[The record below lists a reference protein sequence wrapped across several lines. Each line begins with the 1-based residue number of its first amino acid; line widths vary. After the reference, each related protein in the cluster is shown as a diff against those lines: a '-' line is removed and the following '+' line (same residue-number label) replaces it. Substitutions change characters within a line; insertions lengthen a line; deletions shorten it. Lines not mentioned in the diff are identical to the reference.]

1 MILSKSNIGFFLYHQ
16 GFLKSSDY
24 QQNFLEI
31 TEKRSKNLSFF
42 VKHSNGNN
50 FFVKQQLEYG
60 DYDIQMWQQ
69 EVLFYKNVNI
79 QSNFTKIIDFLP
91 NYIGHNLSNKILV
104 LELLEGYSD
113 LEKTIIDDE
122 KGLKVVHFLKTI
134 SSISFE
140 NTDETNVPWIF
151 NFDNFNHNK
160 SIENPIFKLV
170 SKNNDLVKALN
181 NLTNLWQPNCLIHN
195 DIKLNNI
202 LINNSQSIKII
213 DWEMVSIGDSY
224 WDLACFFQSLYFYK
238 IFSNKDIVEA
248 KSLLNF
254 LRFDNLTSLY
264 QKDWSESQKEK
275 LIKFMGAAIILRG
288 SALVETIS
296 VQNFY
301 TMIVQIGTQFLLNPK
316 QYFDIFFHE

>member
-16 GFLKSSDY
+16 GFLESSDY
-24 QQNFLEI
+24 QQNFMKI

-79 QSNFTKIIDFLP
+79 QSDFTELIDFLP
-91 NYIGHNLSNKILV
+91 NYIGYNLSNKILV
-104 LELLEGYSD
+104 LEFLEGYSD
-113 LEKTIIDDE
+113 LGKTVINDE
-122 KGLKVVHFLKTI
+122 IGLKIVRFLKTI
-134 SSISFE
+134 SNISFE

-151 NFDNFNHNK
+151 NFDNYNHNK
-160 SIENPIFKLV
+160 RVKNPILKLV
-170 SKNNDLVKALN
+170 SQNTDLVKALN
-181 NLTNLWQPNCLIHN
+181 NLTTIWQANCLIHN

-202 LINNSQSIKII
+202 LINNNQSIKII
-213 DWEMVSIGDSY
+213 DWEMVSVGDGY
-224 WDLACFFQSLYFYK
+224 WDLACFFQSLYFYQ
-238 IFSNKDIVEA
+238 IFLNQDIIES

-254 LRFDNLTSLY
+254 LRFVNLTSFY
-264 QKDWSESQKEK
+264 QEDWSNSQKEK
-275 LIKFMGAAIILRG
+275 IVKFMGAAILLRG
-288 SALVETIS
+288 SALVENIP

-301 TMIVQIGTQFLLNPK
+301 TMIVRIGSQFLLNPK